1 MKIQRQET
9 ESRLFSV
16 REVSRVKKLKIT
28 LALSHYDR
36 HIPFFDGTLPAPEKL
51 DIRSLQVGQSVP
63 LKDGADRHERMI
75 VHGEF
80 DAAEVSLSSYIMAKD
95 RGMPLTAIPVFPRRL
110 FSQSQMWVLA
120 DSGIMSPADLVGRR
134 VGLSTFQTT
143 LSVLAKGDM
152 KWEYGVPWEKIK
164 WYVNRDETVSFRLK
178 EGVSLG
184 KKGEGKKIGQ
194 MLLDGEIDALIMPHP
209 PRIVLE
215 AGARVRRLFPDAK
228 AEELRYYQKNGY
240 YPIMHILALK
250 QELVDREPWVAKAL
264 LSLFEEAKNICRG
277 YYDDPNWSQLAWG
290 RHYFEEERALVGDD
304 PWPLGIRRNRTN
316 LERFLEYSLDQ
327 GLIDRKMAVDDL
339 FAAPIVACS
348 RK

>member
-1 MKIQRQET
+1 MA
-9 ESRLFSV
+9 
-16 REVSRVKKLKIT
+16 KLKIT

-36 HIPFFDGTLPAPEKL
+36 HIPFFDGTLPVPEEL
-51 DIRSLQVGQSVP
+51 ELHTLQVGQSAP
-63 LKDGADRHERMI
+63 LKDGVSRHERMI
-75 VHGEF
+75 REGEF

-110 FSQSQMWVLA
+110 FSQSQTWVLA
-120 DSGIMSPADLVGRR
+120 DAKIMSPADLIGRK
-134 VGLSTFQTT
+134 VGLNSFQTT

-164 WYVNRDETVSFRLK
+164 WCVNREENVSFKLK
-178 EGVSLG
+178 EGVSLER
-184 KKGEGKKIGQ
+184 KGEGKKIGQ

-209 PRIVLE
+209 PQAILE
-215 AGARVRRLFPDAK
+215 AGTRVRRLFSNAR
-228 AEELRYYQKNGY
+228 EEEIRYYRKNGY

-264 LSLFEEAKNICRG
+264 LSLFEAAKKIYRG

-290 RHYFEEERALVGDD
+290 RHFFEEERTLLGDD
-304 PWPLGIRRNRTN
+304 PWPLGIKRNRAN

-339 FAAPIVACS
+339 FAAPVVACS
-348 RK
+348 HKND